1 MRKHV
6 VVPLAILLVLLGIG
20 VAKRHEVVHFVLT
33 HALALATGDDV
44 GLADQRI
51 GGSHAALI
59 GLRLVRRGV
68 TVLSAPRID
77 VWYSLRDLLPGSKR
91 RFGLVGIAV
100 ERPAIALVK
109 YADGSDDLPIHA
121 PAPHLPTLS
130 PAPNAVPLR
139 FFLRVRDASAT
150 VREEGGGAPLVA
162 RGIDIGGTI
171 DTAGRTQYAATG
183 AFVERTP
190 EPFSVRGTIDQTL
203 GYADHRMRARAF
215 PLAAVAD
222 FFINSKDVNVLGG
235 SARGFDA
242 SAFAVGRKPDGA
254 LDYQYS
260 LGFDL
265 VGGRLKLVGLVHP
278 VEGIRG
284 RLALYDDTFFLRGL
298 HAMLVGIP
306 LQAEGSI
313 FNFSRAQIRI
323 AVTGNGDMA
332 QLRKA
337 FRFSVDQPLA
347 GPLTLGILVE
357 GALGDPS
364 VVADATAPR
373 VWYRGFPFD
382 ALRARI
388 VYHHEIVA
396 FAPLRLRY
404 GGIAATG
411 RGTLELGDHIR
422 ERMMLHFMA
431 PASRLPYA
439 GALLGSEPL
448 NGDAAIDGSDLLVRV
463 TGSLAARSGVNDAAA
478 LFDFG
483 PDGVADVAPFWM
495 HAGAGDLAAGFHL
508 DRPNGTSAFW
518 IAADDVSMHGSSAGT
533 LPGVTLPQMP
543 PIAGRVRSIGIVGGA
558 AAGTVALAGRVSAE
572 RAAIASVPFD
582 AVTASFDGTMGGAAI
597 DRIAATGPWG
607 RFSGTGIFSG
617 SEILTRGRFDG
628 RLDALAPL
636 LSGVRARGD
645 VHGEVA
651 LGIERDGIIV
661 QASGLRLDRASVDGV
676 PVTEA
681 DGTLLVGNDAVHVY
695 SAHARAGGGDVVAAG
710 NYRIAGTSA
719 PNGLALVAEDVD
731 AGSLRALGLPLERGR
746 LAVAGTLFAGAPLPS
761 FSGEVSIANGAVQ
774 GYPLAGSAGVNF
786 TGSRVTFDRVVA
798 AMSGIYGFAD
808 GSIDAVDTSA
818 PRFDLHAV
826 APAGDV
832 AAALRALRLPSYYAQ
847 GTFEADVR
855 IAGSGRIPSVTGTI
869 GVPAGSINGLP
880 FLDASGLLAAGGS
893 GISIRNGSV
902 LVGTTLTGFDA
913 AVAPRSGALQI
924 RASAADFADFNN
936 FFDTGDTLAG
946 TGSIAAS
953 LAEAGAHVRT
963 SGNIDVRAFRFR
975 SLPIGDTVARWSS
988 RRNVVRANLS
998 VGGAEGLLRARGSV
1012 ALSPTDRWQDTIKR
1026 SRYNLVASIDN
1037 LDLGL
1042 WVSALGFPQVP
1053 ITGRAFGSARM
1064 IGTYPA
1070 LSLQGSARLRDG
1082 TFGRFPIDLLQV
1094 RFGSNGRRL
1103 QIEQA
1108 QIQGPGIAADASGS
1122 VGLRGTDPVDLRVDA
1137 KTDDLS
1143 GFLAEVTRA
1152 HVPVSGAFQ
1161 GTLRVGGSFAVPV
1174 LDARL
1179 SAQNVRIAGVPIAT
1193 MFASVRLQR
1202 NRVEVYDA
1210 GATFVRGRATISGD
1224 VPLRLQPFSLPKNTP
1239 VHFTLDA
1246 SDVDA
1251 SVFDALFGH
1260 DTKLG
1265 GVIATNVDLAGTVEN
1280 PRISGSISVAHGSYS
1295 SLLDEA
1301 PVSNAAGTLAFSG
1314 ARVDLT
1320 RFTAN
1325 AGSGSVALSG
1335 TADLAGASGPAFDG
1349 AMTLHGAQFNS
1360 PTYGSATIGGNLS
1373 FARSSGNA
1381 LLSGDL
1387 TMTNTTIPF
1396 AAFVG
1401 GAAGAGGTAL
1411 NLPLA
1416 FNLKLNAG
1424 QNVRVRGSGYGA
1436 GLDISGTG
1444 SAVLAGTLSS
1454 PTLSGGFLSSG
1465 GTLTYFDR
1473 SFRVVQGGV
1482 SFDPADGI
1490 VPTLHAIATATVV
1503 NPDPDVARNPFGSAT
1518 ITIAVSGPVDNLKID
1533 FTSDPLGYSREQI
1546 IAMLAPFGGF
1556 ISGIQFNP
1564 YEVQIPGGA
1573 AAAINNAPVP
1583 GGVFVQRNGTI
1594 TVSQEAFSIL
1604 NAQFASGLLA
1614 PFENVLGQTLG
1625 VSDVNFTLGYFG
1637 NFGVSVRRVLGKTV
1651 TAVYSST
1658 FGLSSRQTFGIRF
1671 APNALNDAS
1680 LSFFYQTG
1688 QLRLFATPGEQF
1700 GPVLLGEPLQ
1710 GQSGFSFTFQHFFK

>member
-6 VVPLAILLVLLGIG
+6 LIPLAILLVVLGLGI
-20 VAKRHEVVHFVLT
+20 AKRHEVVRFVLT
-33 HALALATGDDV
+33 RALALATGDDV
-44 GLADQRI
+44 RLADQRI

-59 GLRLVRRGV
+59 DLWLVRRGV
-68 TVLSAPRID
+68 TVLRAPRID
-77 VWYSLRDLLPGSKR
+77 VWYSLADLLPGSTR

-100 ERPAIALVK
+100 DRPEITLVK
-109 YADGSDDLPIHA
+109 YADGSDDLPFHA
-121 PAPHLPTLS
+121 PGPRLPALS
-130 PAPNAVPLR
+130 PAPSSVPLR

-150 VREEGGGAPLVA
+150 VREQGGGAPLIA
-162 RGIDIGGTI
+162 RVVDVGGTI
-171 DTAGRTQYAATG
+171 DTAGRTHYAATG
-183 AFVERTP
+183 AFVERVL
-190 EPFSVRGTIDQTL
+190 EPFSVRGTIDQSL
-203 GYADHRMRARAF
+203 GYAEHRMKARAF
-215 PLAAVAD
+215 PLSAIAN
-222 FFINSKDVNVLGG
+222 FFINSNDVKVLGG
-235 SARGFDA
+235 TAHAFDA
-242 SAFAVGRKPDGA
+242 SAFAIGRKPDGA
-254 LDYQYS
+254 FDYQYS

-265 VGGRLKLVGLVHP
+265 SGGRLRLVGLIHP
-278 VEGIRG
+278 VEAIRG

-298 HAMLVGIP
+298 HAALVGIP
-306 LQAEGSI
+306 LQAQGAI
-313 FNFSRAQIRI
+313 FHFSDAQIRI

-357 GALGDPS
+357 GALDDPS
-364 VVADATAPR
+364 VVANATAPR

-382 ALRARI
+382 ALDARV
-388 VYHHEIVA
+388 VYHHDVVA
-396 FAPLRLRY
+396 FAPLRFRY
-404 GGIAATG
+404 GGIDATG

-422 ERMMLHFMA
+422 ERMMLHFTA
-431 PASRLPYA
+431 PASALPYA

-448 NGDAAIDGSDLLVRV
+448 SGDAALDGSDLLARV
-463 TGSLAARSGVNDAAA
+463 TGSLAARSGVSVAAG
-478 LFDFG
+478 LFDFE
-483 PDGVADVAPFWM
+483 PNGVANVAPFWM

-508 DRPNGTSAFW
+508 DRPSGTSAFW
-518 IAADDVSMHGSSAGT
+518 IAGDDVTMRGGSAGS
-533 LPGVTLPQMP
+533 LPSVTLPQMP
-543 PIAGRVRSIGIVGGA
+543 SITGRVRSIGIVGGA
-558 AAGTVALAGRVSAE
+558 TAGGLALAGSVSAT

-582 AVTASFDGTMGGAAI
+582 ALTASFDGTMGGAAI

-607 RFSGTGIFSG
+607 TFSGAGVFSNAQF
-617 SEILTRGRFDG
+617 LTRGRFDG
-628 RLDALAPL
+628 RLDALVPL
-636 LSGVRARGD
+636 FFGVPARGG

-651 LGIERDGIIV
+651 LGVERRGIVV
-661 QASGLRLDRASVDGV
+661 QASGLHLERASVDGV

-681 DGTLLVGNDAVHVY
+681 DGTLLVGNGAVRVY
-695 SAHARAGGGDVVAAG
+695 SAHVLAGGGDVVAAG
-710 NYRIAGTSA
+710 SLRIAGTRA
-719 PNGLALVAEDVD
+719 ANRLALVADHVD
-731 AGSLRALGLPLERGR
+731 AGSLRGLGLPFERGR
-746 LAVAGTLFAGAPLPS
+746 LAVAGTLGAGVPLPS
-761 FSGEVSIANGAVQ
+761 FSGEVSVANGAVA
-774 GYPLAGSAGVNF
+774 GYPLAGSAAVDF
-786 TGSRVTFDRVVA
+786 TGTRVTFGRVVA

-808 GSIDAVDTSA
+808 GSIDAVDTTD

-826 APAGDV
+826 TPAGDV
-832 AAALRALRLPSYYAQ
+832 ASALRELRLPSYYTE
-847 GTFEADVR
+847 GTFDADVR
-855 IAGSGRIPSVTGTI
+855 IAGSERAPRVIGNI
-869 GVPAGSINGLP
+869 GVPAGSVNGLP
-880 FLDASGLLAAGGS
+880 FVDASGLIVAGRS
-893 GISIRNGSV
+893 GIGIRDGSV
-902 LVGTTLTGFDA
+902 LVGTTRTGFDA
-913 AVAPRSGALQI
+913 AVAPRSSALQI
-924 RASAADFADFNN
+924 RASTANFADFNN

-953 LAEAGAHVRT
+953 LVEAGTRVRT
-963 SGNIDVRAFRFR
+963 SGNVNVRAFRFR
-975 SLPIGDTVARWSS
+975 SLPIGDTLAQWSS
-988 RRNVVRANLS
+988 RRNVVRGRLS

-1012 ALSPTDRWQDTIKR
+1012 ALSPGDRWQDTIKR
-1026 SRYNLVASIDN
+1026 SRYNLVATVDN

-1042 WVSALGFPQVP
+1042 WVSALGFAQVP
-1053 ITGRAFGSARM
+1053 ITGRAFGSAQM
-1064 IGTYPA
+1064 VGTYPA
-1070 LSLQGSARLRDG
+1070 LRLQGSARLSNG
-1082 TFGRFPIDLLQV
+1082 TLGRFPVDLFEM
-1094 RFGSNGRRL
+1094 RFGSDGRRL
-1103 QIEQA
+1103 RIEQA
-1108 QIQGPGIAADASGS
+1108 QIQGPGIAASASGS

-1137 KTDDLS
+1137 KTDDLAA
-1143 GFLAEVTRA
+1143 FLAEVTRA

-1161 GTLRVGGSFAVPV
+1161 GTLRMGGSFSAPV
-1174 LDARL
+1174 FDARL
-1179 SAQNVRIAGVPIAT
+1179 NAQNVRIVGVPIAT

-1202 NRVEVYDA
+1202 NRVELYDA
-1210 GATFVRGRATISGD
+1210 GATFARGRMTIAGD

-1265 GVIATNVDLAGTVEN
+1265 GVVGIGVDLAGTVED
-1280 PRISGSISVAHGSYS
+1280 PRISGGVSVAHGSYS
-1295 SLLDEA
+1295 SLLDGA
-1301 PVSNAAGTLAFSG
+1301 PVTNAVGTLSFSG
-1314 ARVDLT
+1314 AHVDLT

-1325 AGSGSVALSG
+1325 AGSGTLALSG
-1335 TADLAGASGPAFDG
+1335 TADLASASGPRFNG
-1349 AMTLHGAQFNS
+1349 AMTLHGAQFSS
-1360 PTYGSATIGGNLS
+1360 PTYGSATVDGNLS
-1373 FARSSGNA
+1373 FARTSANA

-1396 AAFVG
+1396 VAFVG
-1401 GAAGAGGTAL
+1401 GAGGAGGDAL

-1416 FNLKLNAG
+1416 FDLKLNAG

-1444 SAVLAGTLSS
+1444 STVLGGTLSS
-1454 PTLSGGFLSSG
+1454 PTLSGGFLSTG

-1482 SFDPADGI
+1482 TFDPADGI
-1490 VPTLHAIATATVV
+1490 VPTLHAVATATVV

-1518 ITIAVSGPVDNLKID
+1518 ITIVVSGPVDNLKID

-1564 YEVQIPGGA
+1564 YEMQIPGGA
-1573 AAAINNAPVP
+1573 VAAVNNAPVP

-1658 FGLSSRQTFGIRF
+1658 FGLPSRQTFGIRF
-1671 APNALNDAS
+1671 APNALNEAA

-1688 QLRLFATPGEQF
+1688 QMRLFATPGEQF
-1700 GPVLLGEPLQ
+1700 GPVMLGEPLQ